1 MSLTYETNEHIA
13 LITIDREKA
22 LNSIDLD
29 TWQELSEAIERLN
42 NEDDSWV

>member
-29 TWQELSEAIERLN
+29 TWQELS
-42 NEDDSWV
+42 